1 MYNPQFPPYA
11 LDRISN
17 DKKMHPQPEGIF
29 IHKKTLNVEIKE
41 KSRKHRAE
49 YGKKLYNLVLYI
61 SK

>member
-29 IHKKTLNVEIKE
+29 IHKKTLNVEIKKKVENTGQNME
-41 KSRKHRAE
+41 KSF
-49 YGKKLYNLVLYI
+49 I
-61 SK
+61 I